1 LADYHQ
7 KQQLQFLVFLNGIRY
22 NRKKEESRTERVN
35 SVFSYIVQL
44 ARVIGKE
51 KSVHKEENFSVSA
64 FVENNGFEPLTYSLP
79 AKRSTN

>member
-51 KSVHKEENFSVSA
+51 KSGHKEGNFSVSA